1 MKFTINT
8 NFAGDG
14 FFRLTEPQGKLKML
28 IEYEGIT
35 PNIDPSVFVAPGA
48 MIIGDVTIGEE
59 SSIWF
64 NSVLRGDLEPIRIGC
79 RTNVQDGAVIHMD
92 KEIPCLIGDDVTIGH
107 GAILHSCT
115 IGNEA
120 LIGMG
125 AILLTGSV
133 IGERAIVAAGTL
145 VREGQ
150 DIPPGTIAM
159 GVPAK
164 VRREATEAE
173 FERVRRGKDD
183 YVLRGKQMLNSLSRS
198 ENS

>member
-1 MKFTINT
+1 
-8 NFAGDG
+8 
-14 FFRLTEPQGKLKML
+14 ML

-35 PNIDPSVFVAPGA
+35 PDVHSSVFVAPGA

-92 KEIPCLIGDDVTIGH
+92 KEIPCIIGDDVTIGH

-150 DIPPGTIAM
+150 EIPPGTVAM

-173 FERVRRGKDD
+173 LERVRHGKDD
-183 YVLRGKQMLNSLSRS
+183 YVLRGKLMQKSTSTS
-198 ENS
+198 Q

>member
-1 MKFTINT
+1 MII
-8 NFAGDG
+8 
-14 FFRLTEPQGKLKML
+14 Q
-28 IEYEGIT
+28 YEGIT
-35 PNIDPSVFVAPGA
+35 PNVHSSVFVAPGA
-48 MIIGDVTIGEE
+48 MVIGDVSIGEE

-64 NSVLRGDLEPIRIGC
+64 NCVLRGDLEPIHIGC
-79 RTNVQDGAVIHMD
+79 RTNIQDGTVIHMD
-92 KEIPCLIGDDVTIGH
+92 KEIPCLIGDDVTVGH
-107 GAILHSCT
+107 GAILHSCA

-125 AILLTGSV
+125 AILLTGCK

-150 DIPPGTIAM
+150 EIPPGTVAM

-173 FERVRRGKDD
+173 LERVRHGKDD
-183 YVLRGKQMLNSLSRS
+183 YVLRGRLMRDSLKV
-198 ENS
+198 

>member
-1 MKFTINT
+1 
-8 NFAGDG
+8 
-14 FFRLTEPQGKLKML
+14 ML

-35 PNIDPSVFVAPGA
+35 PKVHASVFVAPGA
-48 MIIGDVTIGEE
+48 MLIGDVTIGEQ
-59 SSIWF
+59 SSVWF
-64 NSVLRGDLEPIRIGC
+64 NCVLRGDLEPIRIGC
-79 RTNVQDGAVIHMD
+79 RTNIQDGAIIHMD

-133 IGERAIVAAGTL
+133 IGERAIVAAGAL

-150 DIPPGTIAM
+150 EIPPGTLAM

-164 VRREATEAE
+164 ILRDVTAAE
-173 FERVRRGKDD
+173 LARVRRGKDD
-183 YVLRGKQMLNSLSRS
+183 YVSRGKQLRQAHLSKNHGKRKH
-198 ENS
+198 

>member
-1 MKFTINT
+1 
-8 NFAGDG
+8 
-14 FFRLTEPQGKLKML
+14 ML

-35 PNIDPSVFVAPGA
+35 PRNIHPSVFIAPGA
-48 MIIGDVTIGEE
+48 MIIGDVSIGEE
-59 SSIWF
+59 SSVWF
-64 NSVLRGDLEPIRIGC
+64 SCVLRGDLEPIRIGC
-79 RTNVQDGAVIHMD
+79 RTNIQDGTVIHMD
-92 KEIPCLIGDDVTIGH
+92 KEIPCLIGDDVTVGH

-125 AILLTGSV
+125 AILLTGCQ

-150 DIPPGTIAM
+150 EIPPGTVAM

-173 FERVRRGKDD
+173 LERVRDGKDD
-183 YVLRGKQMLNSLSRS
+183 YVLRGRLMKNSLKILL
-198 ENS
+198 

>member
-1 MKFTINT
+1 
-8 NFAGDG
+8 
-14 FFRLTEPQGKLKML
+14 ML

-35 PNIDPSVFVAPGA
+35 PNIHASVFVAPGA

-59 SSIWF
+59 SNIWF

-79 RTNVQDGAVIHMD
+79 RTNIQDGSVIHMD
-92 KEIPCLIGDDVTIGH
+92 KDIPCLIGDDVTIGH

-150 DIPPGTIAM
+150 EIPPGTVAM
-159 GVPAK
+159 GVPAV

-173 FERVRRGKDD
+173 LERVRHGKDD
-183 YVLRGKQMLNSLSRS
+183 YVLRGKRML
-198 ENS
+198 

>member
-1 MKFTINT
+1 
-8 NFAGDG
+8 
-14 FFRLTEPQGKLKML
+14 ML
-28 IEYEGIT
+28 IAYDGIT
-35 PNIDPSVFVAPGA
+35 PDVHSTVFVAPGA
-48 MIIGDVTIGEE
+48 MLIGDVTIGEE

-92 KEIPCLIGDDVTIGH
+92 KEIPCVIGDDVTIGH

-133 IGERAIVAAGTL
+133 IGERAIVAAGAL
-145 VREGQ
+145 IREGQ
-150 DIPPGTIAM
+150 EIPPGSLAV

-164 VRREATEAE
+164 VLREVTEAE
-173 FERVRRGKDD
+173 LERVRHGKDD
-183 YVLRGKQMLNSLSRS
+183 YVERGKLMQEAGVSQKA
-198 ENS
+198 